1 MQTAKEIF
9 ESTFERIKRMQMYT
23 ITREVG
29 PGWLP
34 KGTIPYSTRVKN
46 GIATFEVYA
55 EFLLDAEDQVTAWLE
70 KIELDNDE
78 QD

>member
-9 ESTFERIKRMQMYT
+9 EFTFERIKRMQMYK

-29 PGWLP
+29 SGWLP
-34 KGTIPYSTRVKN
+34 KGIIPYSVRVKK

-55 EFLLDAEDQVTAWLE
+55 EFKIDAEDQVTAWLE
-70 KIELDNDE
+70 KMELDEDE
-78 QD
+78 

>member
-34 KGTIPYSTRVKN
+34 KGTIPFNTRCKN

-70 KIELDNDE
+70 RTERDE
-78 QD
+78 PDE

>member
-1 MQTAKEIF
+1 MQNAKHIF
-9 ESTFERIKRMQMYT
+9 DTTWDRIKRMQMYE

-34 KGTIPYSTRVKN
+34 KGTIPFNTRCKN

-55 EFLLDAEDQVTAWLE
+55 EFLLDAEDQVTTWLE
-70 KIELDNDE
+70 NIELDDNE
-78 QD
+78 